1 MYIYVAP
8 GNATDQ
14 LISQSTFKM
23 RPGQNIG
30 SPMIQNGSIQSD
42 PNRECMHAY
51 FYYVFNY
58 HLITKGG
65 LI

>member
-51 FYYVFNY
+51 FFLN
-58 HLITKGG
+58 LI
-65 LI
+65 